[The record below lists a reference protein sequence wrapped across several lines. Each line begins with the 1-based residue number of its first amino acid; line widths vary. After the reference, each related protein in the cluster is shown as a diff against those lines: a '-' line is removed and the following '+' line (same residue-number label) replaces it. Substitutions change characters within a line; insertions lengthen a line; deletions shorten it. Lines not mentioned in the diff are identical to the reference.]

1 MAAISVN
8 INFDKVAKDISRRFE
23 LLKDKDYLLRPL
35 AIETI
40 PNIKQRVHIEGKG
53 TDGTAIGTYSSGYLK
68 LRQKKFKRS
77 SDSRIIVSLTRQLEN
92 DYAVVGTTTGYGI
105 GFNNPFN
112 AQKAVYVE
120 QIKRKI
126 IFNLSAD
133 EKKYIEERVQQLVN
147 GAINP

>member
-1 MAAISVN
+1 MAAISIN
-8 INFDKVAKDISRRFE
+8 INFDKVAKDVANRFE

-53 TDGTAIGTYSSGYLK
+53 SDGTAIGNYSSGYLK

-77 SDSRIIVSLTRQLEN
+77 ADTKIIVSLTRQLEN
-92 DYAVVGTTTGYGI
+92 DYAVVGTTNGYGI

-112 AQKAVYVE
+112 AQKALYVE

-133 EKKYIEERVQQLVN
+133 EKKYIEERLQQLVN